1 MRPSAA
7 LALVMLSAAP
17 LAAQQPPTR
26 PPEIAV
32 SAHGEARVA
41 PDRASVTLGVQ
52 SRAASASDAARE
64 NAALQ
69 RAVID
74 TLHSIGFDAAQ
85 ITTANYNVRADYR
98 PTAPGEPPSVTGYV
112 VSNTV
117 RVMLRDPDHVS
128 RVIDAAL
135 GKGANAVHGLQ
146 FYLADPAPAR
156 QAALLDAVAKGRA
169 DAEAL
174 ARAAGGRLGA
184 VIEISTAP
192 ASDIRIYQ
200 RAAAGGSATPIEPG
214 QTSVTATVVMR
225 FALVPVR

>member
-7 LALVMLSAAP
+7 AVLVLLSAAP
-17 LAAQQPPTR
+17 LAAQHPPTR

-32 SAHGEARVA
+32 SAHGEARAV

-69 RAVID
+69 RAIID
-74 TLHSIGFDAAQ
+74 TLRAIGFDAEQ
-85 ITTANYNVRADYR
+85 ITTANYSVRTDYR
-98 PTAPGEPPSVTGYV
+98 PTGPGEPPSVTGYI

-117 RVMLRDPDHVS
+117 RVMLRDPDQAS

-135 GKGANAVHGLQ
+135 GRGANTVHGLQ
-146 FYLADPAPAR
+146 FFLADPAPAR
-156 QAALLDAVAKGRA
+156 RAALLDAVAKGRA

-174 ARAAGGRLGA
+174 AGAAGGRLGA
-184 VIEISTAP
+184 MIEISTAP
-192 ASDIRIYQ
+192 ASDVRIYQ
-200 RAAAGGSATPIEPG
+200 RAAAGGSVTPIEPG
-214 QTSVTATVVMR
+214 QTSVTATVIMR
-225 FALVPVR
+225 WALVPGR